1 MSKMHIQ
8 NKKNEKVNLSQ
19 VGHVIAFYTRALDRS
34 EIDFLT
40 SLRQKKKEA
49 KKRWKTF
56 KKAMVEAEKKG
67 KKKRIEKSR
76 VATLAAKKSY
86 QVLNS
91 QYQVA
96 KVLHP
101 H

>member
-1 MSKMHIQ
+1 MHIQ
-8 NKKNEKVNLSQ
+8 NKKNKKVNLSQ
-19 VGHVIAFYTRALDRS
+19 VGHVIGFYTRALDRS

-56 KKAMVEAEKKG
+56 KKEMEEAEKKG

-76 VATLAAKKSY
+76 AATLAAKKSY